1 MWKSEPVKTSPF
13 LAGRGVCFQGLTN
26 FTPVLKRSIAIIMLG
41 IYMLFA
47 AGLAVQ
53 GHYCMNR
60 LADVDL
66 LFASPQPADADK
78 AASTA
83 CDGCGMAASPQGC
96 CHDETTMLKI
106 EDDHGFQLTSLKINH
121 LGDLSVAQP
130 AVLTLIRGPQS
141 PILVPTYRPK
151 RPPSPGRCAPAM
163 LCVFRC

>member
-1 MWKSEPVKTSPF
+1 MWKSDPVNTLPF
-13 LAGRGVCFQGLTN
+13 LAGRGVCFQGLGN
-26 FTPVLKRSIAIIMLG
+26 FGLVSKQIIGVAMMG

-66 LFASPQPADADK
+66 LFASHHPADADNS
-78 AASTA
+78 ASTT
-83 CDGCGMAASPQGC
+83 CDGCGMAASLQGC

-106 EDDHGFQLTSLKINH
+106 EDEHGFQLTSLKINY
-121 LGDLSVAQP
+121 LGHLSVAKP
-130 AVLTLIRGPQS
+130 AVLPLIEGSQS
-141 PILVPTYRPK
+141 PIVAPVYLPK
-151 RPPSPGRCAPAM
+151 RPPLPVRCAPAM

>member
-13 LAGRGVCFQGLTN
+13 LAGRGVCFQGLPN
-26 FTPVLKRSIAIIMLG
+26 FTPVLKRSIAILMLG

-66 LFASPQPADADK
+66 LFA
-78 AASTA
+78 AAQHHHDNRAAATS
-83 CDGCGMAASPQGC
+83 CDGCGMESNPLGC
-96 CHDETTMLKI
+96 CHDETVVLKI
-106 EDDHGFQLTSLKINH
+106 EDDHGFQFTSLKINQ
-121 LGDLSVAQP
+121 LEDLLALAPPVQ
-130 AVLTLIRGPQS
+130 VLT
-141 PILVPTYRPK
+141 VPVPALRASSLFPPR
-151 RPPSPGRCAPAM
+151 RPPSQQRCSPAM

>member
-1 MWKSEPVKTSPF
+1 MAS
-13 LAGRGVCFQGLTN
+13 RGVCFYGLIN

-66 LFASPQPADADK
+66 LFGSPQPGNADN
-78 AASTA
+78 AAGTA

-106 EDDHGFQLTSLKINH
+106 EDDHGFQLTSIKINH
-121 LGDLSVAQP
+121 LGDFQLAPP
-130 AVLTLIRGPQS
+130 AEMTLAGVTRS
-141 PILVPTYRPK
+141 PIAAPTHLLK
-151 RPPSPGRCAPAM
+151 RPPSLRRCAPAM
-163 LCVFRC
+163 LCIFRC